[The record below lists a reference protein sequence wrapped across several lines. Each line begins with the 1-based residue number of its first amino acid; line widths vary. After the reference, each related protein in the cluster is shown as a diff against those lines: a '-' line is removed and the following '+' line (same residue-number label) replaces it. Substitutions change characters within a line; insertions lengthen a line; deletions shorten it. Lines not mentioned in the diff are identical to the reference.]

1 MNPELELEK
10 ARLANINTDG
20 GKYEEEGPNW
30 LERTLPGVTEWWKT
44 LTTPTEYHEPMS
56 LEEMNPKSTP
66 LAAVQL
72 REAYNSQD
80 NKTIFGQ
87 SKPVR
92 VPYTSKEHGAGTLYI
107 NSQTGG
113 EVKFSP
119 TELNQAAH
127 AQTAAQFQT
136 MEGVQQAIQIAGM
149 GAVGVQANRARIRQ
163 KQQGYNLAA
172 EGAKN
177 ITPGQTAV
185 KPDTTAG
192 QIVPQRTI
200 EHPGYD
206 AGYAAILKIR
216 RPNPGATAAAA
227 QSLQMMNAQ
236 SIQALGQGK
245 PTSQPQADAGR
256 TIYNKEAQGLAQTS
270 KRGEK
275 AEWGSDYHVSDPNLY
290 NPKYL
295 LARGIGESHHVGDH
309 DFVGGLAQTLGK
321 TRGQTLLTNL
331 QNDRIRTGNDA
342 YQMITIPGK
351 GSGKGARF
359 DHVGLMHKRW
369 YPQIDTRQQL
379 VQAAADGTLLK
390 WSDSRIAKLTASTIR
405 TQQRITIGWAKWK
418 LDTVRKLYPETM
430 YFKPKEMRAWLE
442 QNPQKFAAAGGDSA
456 PESYV
461 DIMNYGRTKGQDN
474 YSNAYLREVFNVQYG
489 GRSAAQGL
497 EHPIPAKNRQ
507 RLSITGQ
514 KKTAKH

>member
-44 LTTPTEYHEPMS
+44 LTTPTEYHKPMRI
-56 LEEMNPKSTP
+56 EELSSPPTRANE
-66 LAAVQL
+66 LINQ
-72 REAYNSQD
+72 YNSSGRGVTAQ
-80 NKTIFGQ
+80 
-87 SKPVR
+87 
-92 VPYTSKEHGAGTLYI
+92 YTDPIHGAGKLYV
-107 NSQTGG
+107 NRQTGG
-113 EVKFSP
+113 ELRFIPEEK
-119 TELNQAAH
+119 NQASY
-127 AQTAAQFQT
+127 AQTTASFQM
-136 MEGVQQAIQIAGM
+136 MEGVQQALQVAGM
-149 GAVGVQANRARIRQ
+149 TGVGVQANRARIQQ
-163 KQQGYNLAA
+163 KKQLEDARANWATP
-172 EGAKN
+172 
-177 ITPGQTAV
+177 ITPSQTAV

-200 EHPGYD
+200 VDPGYD

-236 SIQALGQGK
+236 SIQALGQGR
-245 PTSQPQADAGR
+245 PWSQPQADAGR
-256 TIYNKEAQGLAQTS
+256 TIYNKEAKGLTQTS

-290 NPKYL
+290 NQQYL

-321 TRGQTLLTNL
+321 TRGQALLTNL
-331 QNDRIRTGNDA
+331 QNDRLRTGNDA
-342 YQMITIPGK
+342 HQMITIPGK

-497 EHPIPAKNRQ
+497 EHPISAKNRQ
-507 RLSITGQ
+507 RLTITGK